1 MHHRDSPDEKLDPVM
16 TWSALTWPDSHILRG
31 VGYCWSRFCALQ
43 SRVGVPVPN
52 GPKAGTPGNP
62 GHTWEGLPQP
72 HQENPRIFP
81 ESRTL
86 KGASAPSQRK
96 AMWGVNSYQ
105 PGQSLQDS
113 TILSSLTAAVC
124 LIWAW
129 LSWAMTM
136 IKKLCHSLDSTI
148 SLAFTKYDCNYN

>member
-1 MHHRDSPDEKLDPVM
+1 MNSKIYVKSKHFFLKWHCLLHIVMHPRQPRCKVRPM
-16 TWSALTWPDSHILRG
+16 TWWRAMTWPDSHILRV

-43 SRVGVPVPN
+43 SQVEVPVPN

-81 ESRTL
+81 VSRTL
-86 KGASAPSQRK
+86 KGASAPSWRQ

-105 PGQSLQDS
+105 PGQTLQDS
-113 TILSSLTAAVC
+113 TTLSSLTAGVC

-129 LSWAMTM
+129 LS
-136 IKKLCHSLDSTI
+136 
-148 SLAFTKYDCNYN
+148 